1 MVRELNKIFF
11 VILLAL
17 GFSSNTFAAFSNY
30 NSILLGDQSAGMGGA
45 ATAVVGDTS
54 AGAFYNPATL
64 ARLNGASFSA
74 AVGIYKKFDTV
85 YGEEE
90 DFTKAPLRVN
100 QGFFRSLP
108 ASTGNVIRLGEYV
121 FSLSILVPDY
131 DSYKG
136 DLYKKG
142 DNATTLA
149 FIDESLWVGPSLSKE
164 LSPTESIGITGY
176 YTARNFIRSSTDLV
190 YESNQ
195 KATLFNQE
203 KTITENALVFVLGY
217 YRQLS
222 EKWSMGMTLR
232 PPAMRIAGTATI
244 FESKTRIDIPSSSMT
259 VDSKSDPDK
268 ASRVVIPG
276 KATLGFAY
284 QQDSATLWAIDASL
298 YEGVSYIDLEDESI
312 GKRVSKK
319 AVWNVSM
326 GVEKAL
332 IQWLKVRMGFFTNFS
347 AHNDPD
353 PTLMQLQEDKV
364 DMLGF
369 SANLVFIA
377 GKRIGYTF
385 GGYYTGGR
393 GKSSQYIQGNY
404 EIVTKTQHVF
414 TMLVGS
420 QLYF

>member
-1 MVRELNKIFF
+1 MVHELNKIFF
-11 VILLAL
+11 VISIVLS
-17 GFSSNTFAAFSNY
+17 FSCNTFAAFSNY

-54 AGAFYNPATL
+54 AAAFYNPATL

-222 EKWSMGMTLR
+222 EKWSMGMTFR
-232 PPAMRIAGTATI
+232 PPAMRIAGTATV
-244 FESKTRIDIPSSSMT
+244 FESKTRIDIPANSM
-259 VDSKSDPDK
+259 VVESKNDPDK

-276 KATLGFAY
+276 KMTVGVSYL
-284 QQDSATLWAIDASL
+284 QDSATLWALDASL

-332 IQWLKVRMGFFTNFS
+332 IQWLKVRLGFFTNFS

-393 GKSSQYIQGNY
+393 GKSSQYIQGEY
-404 EIVTKTQHVF
+404 QIITKTQHVF

>member
-1 MVRELNKIFF
+1 MVLGLYKNLYRIFF
-11 VILLAL
+11 LI
-17 GFSSNTFAAFSNY
+17 GISINSFAAYSNY

-54 AGAFYNPATL
+54 AAAFYNPATL

-121 FSLSILVPDY
+121 FGLSILVPDY

-149 FIDESLWVGPSLSKE
+149 FVDESLWVGPSISKE
-164 LSPTESIGITGY
+164 ISPTESMGITAY

-190 YESNQ
+190 YADQN

-217 YRQLS
+217 YKQFS
-222 EKWSMGMTLR
+222 EKWSTGLTIR
-232 PPAMRIAGTATI
+232 PKAMRISGTATL
-244 FESKTRIDIPSSSMT
+244 FQSKTSIDIAANKML
-259 VDSKSDPDK
+259 VENKNDPDK

-276 KATLGFAY
+276 KLTMGVSYVPDRATV
-284 QQDSATLWAIDASL
+284 WAMDVSL
-298 YEGVSYIDLEDESI
+298 HEGVSYIDLEDELL
-312 GKRVSKK
+312 GKRVSQK
-319 AVWNVSM
+319 AVWNVSL

-332 IQWLKVRMGFFTNFS
+332 IEWLRVRLGLFTNFS
-347 AHNDPD
+347 SHNDPD

-369 SANLVFIA
+369 SANLVFMA

-404 EIVTKTQHVF
+404 EVITKTQHVF

>member
-1 MVRELNKIFF
+1 M
-11 VILLAL
+11 
-17 GFSSNTFAAFSNY
+17 TTTAAYSNY

-54 AGAFYNPATL
+54 AAAFYNPATL

-121 FSLSILVPDY
+121 FGLSILVPDY

-136 DLYKKG
+136 DLLKKG
-142 DNATTLA
+142 NNATTLA
-149 FIDESLWVGPSLSKE
+149 FIDESLWVGPSISKE
-164 LSPTESIGITGY
+164 ISNTESIGITAY
-176 YTARNFIRSSTDLV
+176 YTARNFIRSSTDLI
-190 YESNQ
+190 YESER
-195 KATLFNQE
+195 KAVLYNQE
-203 KTITENALVFVLGY
+203 KTITENSLVFVFGY
-217 YRQLS
+217 YKQLS
-222 EKWSMGMTLR
+222 SSWSTGITLR
-232 PPAMRIAGTATI
+232 PKAMRIAGTATL
-244 FESKTRIDIPSSSMT
+244 FQSKTTIDLDTSLMS
-259 VDSKSDPDK
+259 VENKNDPDK
-268 ASRVVIPG
+268 ATRVVIPG
-276 KATLGFAY
+276 KITLGLAY
-284 QQDSATLWAIDASL
+284 APDNATTWAMDLSL
-298 YEGVSYIDLEDESI
+298 HEGVSYVDLEDESI
-312 GKRVSKK
+312 GKKVTHK
-319 AVWNVSM
+319 AIWNLSL
-326 GVEKAL
+326 GLEKAL
-332 IQWLKVRMGFFTNFS
+332 IQWLRVRMGLFTNFS
-347 AHNDPD
+347 SFGNPD
-353 PTLMQLQEDKV
+353 PNLAQLQEDKV
-364 DMLGF
+364 DMIGF

-377 GKRIGYTF
+377 SKRIGYTF

-404 EIVTKTQHVF
+404 EVITKTQHVF